1 VNASTNAPSRPRQPR
16 PEPELSVELLA
27 TPDGQTDGVIFITR
41 GRDTADYLLAPLPSG
56 KVRYFLVQKIV
67 PDGLEPPYLVSLAGE
82 ERSCDCQGHRRYGH
96 CKHADALATLIADGR
111 L

>member
-1 VNASTNAPSRPRQPR
+1 MNASTSAPTRPRPPR
-16 PEPELSVELLA
+16 PKPELFVELLV
-27 TPDGQTDGVIFITR
+27 TPDGQTDGVISITR

-56 KVRYFLVQKIV
+56 PVRYFLVQKIGR
-67 PDGLEPPYLVSLAGE
+67 DGMEPPYFVSLAGD

-96 CKHADALATLIADGR
+96 CKHADALATLIAAGR